1 MSTPNDSTDFTF
13 LNRRR
18 NAYYLDE
25 WLAEVPDQWRAWVT
39 VFNDSIHGSVERY
52 WDDDSV
58 IFDSLWL
65 PEDTQRHITLEGAK
79 HACEQMVRY
88 GRDWHD
94 LSDAEQAQV
103 LAMLRGGAS

>member
-1 MSTPNDSTDFTF
+1 MTGSTDFTV
-13 LNRRR
+13 LNWRR
-18 NAYYLDE
+18 NPHFLDE

-39 VFNDSIHGSVERY
+39 TFDSTIQCDVERY
-52 WDDDSV
+52 WDDDGDV

-79 HACEQMVRY
+79 RACEQMVHH

-103 LAMLRGGAS
+103 LAMLRGSAE